1 MTKPDL
7 IQPYSLTLTPAGLHI
22 DGHRGVEEYSAETI
36 TVRTK
41 TKLITVTGRRLNLG
55 AMTKNE
61 IVITGAILDIALSD
75 RGRLGSKQ

>member
-1 MTKPDL
+1 MKRPDL

-22 DGHRGVEEYSAETI
+22 EGHRGIEEYTAETI

-41 TKLITVTGRRLNLG
+41 TKLITVTGRRLALG
-55 AMTKNE
+55 AMTKTE

-75 RGRLGSKQ
+75 RGQHR